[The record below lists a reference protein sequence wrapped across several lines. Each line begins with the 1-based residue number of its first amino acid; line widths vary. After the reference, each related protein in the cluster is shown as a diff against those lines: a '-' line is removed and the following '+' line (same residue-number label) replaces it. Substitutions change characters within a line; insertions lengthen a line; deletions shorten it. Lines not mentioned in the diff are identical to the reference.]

1 MSPAPCF
8 RTEKVLKNKA
18 IFILK
23 KLLDNLGGEGSWLVG
38 GFCCFV
44 FIGFVFKSPTMK
56 AVIFFCPAIPHTK

>member
-23 KLLDNLGGEGSWLVG
+23 KLLDNLGGGGGGVGWLGV
-38 GFCCFV
+38 FV
-44 FIGFVFKSPTMK
+44 VLFLLVLFLNLQQ
-56 AVIFFCPAIPHTK
+56 